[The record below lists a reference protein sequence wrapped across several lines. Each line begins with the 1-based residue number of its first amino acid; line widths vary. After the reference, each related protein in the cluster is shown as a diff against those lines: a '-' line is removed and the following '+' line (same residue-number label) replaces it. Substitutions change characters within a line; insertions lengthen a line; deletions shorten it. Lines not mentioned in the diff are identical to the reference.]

1 MRKEGEEMENS
12 ETSDEFNL
20 LAYAAS
26 YIKPEFEKKSSLWQG
41 SPFEW
46 ILSLPSGS
54 KGKLGKRLVNQW
66 CAIKGLSIDSSPD
79 SQADMLINGHRVEI
93 KFSTLWEVNIYK
105 FQQIRDQNY
114 EYAVCLGI
122 SPFEAHCWV
131 VSKKILREYVIGH
144 LGQHTGSKGQE
155 TAWFAVNPQSPPNWM
170 LPCGGTLE
178 HAYKVLKSL
187 SNKKQK
193 TAGK

>member
-1 MRKEGEEMENS
+1 MENGGHS
-12 ETSDEFNL
+12 NEFNL

-26 YIKPEFEKKSSLWQG
+26 YIKPEFEKKTSLWKG

-54 KGKLGKRLVNQW
+54 KGKLGKRLVYQW
-66 CAIKGLSIDSSPD
+66 CAVKGLSIDSSPD
-79 SQADMLINGHRVEI
+79 SQADMLVNGHRVEI
-93 KFSTLWEVNIYK
+93 KFSTLWEASLYK

-131 VSKKILREYVIGH
+131 ISKRILKQFVIGH
-144 LGQHTGSKGQE
+144 MGQHTGSGGQE
-155 TAWFAVNPQSPPNWM
+155 TAWFAVNPKSPPNWI
-170 LPCGGTLE
+170 LPFGGTLDE
-178 HAYKVLKSL
+178 AYKVLKSL
-187 SNKKQK
+187 SSRK
-193 TAGK
+193 